1 MPELLYISVYKDLH
15 DFQMKR
21 VDRKTG
27 EVKNAN
33 VQGRLTVRTYTD
45 NNKSSAVYI
54 DRLFDTVNN
63 IRKRE
68 KKYPDG
74 GRVPRRFLINIGN
87 ITGCHGKIIG
97 EGRQDTENDT

>member
-33 VQGRLTVRTYTD
+33 VQGRLTVRAYMD

-54 DRLFDTVNN
+54 DRLFATVNN

-68 KKYPDG
+68 KK
-74 GRVPRRFLINIGN
+74 
-87 ITGCHGKIIG
+87 
-97 EGRQDTENDT
+97 

>member
-1 MPELLYISVYKDLH
+1 MPELLYISVYKDLR

-33 VQGRLTVRTYTD
+33 VQGRLTVRAYTD

-54 DRLFDTVNN
+54 DRLFATVNN

-68 KKYPDG
+68 KK
-74 GRVPRRFLINIGN
+74 
-87 ITGCHGKIIG
+87 
-97 EGRQDTENDT
+97 